1 MANQNNINVSVLD
14 NLIIGRVEPHIYAF
28 STETVPNY
36 IKIGDTYRPI
46 ETRLNEWRKYF
57 PNLEKQFAEIAK
69 VDEETFYRD
78 FAIHYFLENELKKE
92 RLDKKTIKNLPYFSN
107 EFFKNATNKDI
118 KDAIKDIKNNHDK
131 NNHKYQYYKFDAS
144 RIPITH
150 TYARTENY
158 NPRPNQQETID
169 KFNIALKKGRKNLL
183 MYAVMRFGKSFTSMC
198 CATEMKAKVVVIVT
212 AKADVKE
219 EWKRTVESHIRFSE
233 YEFAD
238 SNTLLQDE
246 KVIKKKVKEG
256 KRIVLFLTLQDLQG
270 EEVKQKH
277 KEVFKTTFDLLI
289 VDETHF
295 GARASEYGKVLLD
308 SGLKDNQIKNE
319 QKKNDNSIEILE
331 KSTEKYTKELKPDVR
346 IHLSGTPYRILM
358 GSEFTD
364 DDIIAFYQFSDIAND
379 QEAWDK
385 ENINKDEIKEWDNP
399 YYGFPQMI
407 RFAFNPNESSR
418 KKMEELKKHGV
429 TYAFSSLFKPK
440 SISKDNANQNHK
452 RFEHENEIIDLLE
465 VIDGSK
471 KDENLLGFLDYEKI
485 KDGNMCRHIVCV
497 LPYRAS
503 CDAFENLIK
512 INKKKFKNLN
522 SYEIINIAGVDND
535 RQNKETQTVKAK
547 IKECESENKKT
558 LTLTVNRMLTGST
571 VEEWDTML
579 YLKDTASP
587 QEYDQAVF
595 RLQNQY
601 IRKYTEP
608 SGDVV
613 KFNMKPQTL
622 LVDFD
627 PNRMFSMQEQK
638 SQIYN
643 VNTEANGNSKLE
655 ERIKRE
661 LEISPIII
669 LNKNKIVQV
678 IPTDVL
684 DAVRKYSSERS
695 VLDEATTIPV
705 DFSLIN
711 IDEIKAEIEKQG
723 KIGSKQGLEI
733 KPAEGDGEDTE
744 VPSDG
749 DDDDDTNT
757 TDTGS
762 KDKDSDS
769 NANEEADFRS
779 KFAMYY
785 AKILFFAFLT
795 ESKIKSLTEIIKE
808 LDKGLDNKRI
818 TASLDLNKTIL
829 DLLQNNMNPFI
840 LSKLDYKIFNIN
852 TLANDKTLEPI
863 QRASNAL
870 KKFSRLS
877 MSEVVT
883 PENIT
888 DEIINILPSKDINK
902 KTKIL
907 DIAAKQGEFVYSVYK
922 KYGKEI
928 ANNFYSI
935 PTSKIAYEFTRKVY
949 NLLELNNS
957 NIVKDYTTY
966 DLLKQTDIIK
976 TNKIKIGDTFMKF
989 DVVVGNPPYQE
1000 NIGGKSNKSLSK
1012 QLYPSFMMFTINL
1025 QPDYLS
1031 LITPSRWFTGNA
1043 QDRSFVSLREFM
1055 RNNNHITDIVNYLS
1069 SGDVFKDV
1077 SVPGGVNFF
1086 LYKKG
1091 YSGNISFREISK
1103 NNSTVVKRPL
1113 FENGLDIILP
1123 MNSMISILRKVNN
1136 NNFKSMEEIVTGRN
1150 PFGLPATDSDLEIV
1164 MSNSKN
1170 ANYDTKIL
1178 CAYEQIKFISKNEIT
1193 RNKELAKHWKVFTSK
1208 MNGGAG
1214 NLQDEKSVAILGRT
1228 FVMGPDTICSNA
1240 ILAIGD
1246 FKNKYE
1252 AENLQKYMK
1261 TKFFR
1266 FMLGI
1271 KKIAQVLTSNIYQ
1284 YVPQQDFSNK
1294 SDIDWNKSIENID
1307 QQLYK
1312 KYKLMQDEIEIIE
1325 SKIKVME

>member
-1 MANQNNINVSVLD
+1 MVNQNNINVSVLD

-36 IKIGDTYRPI
+36 LKVGDTYRPI

-57 PNLEKQFAEIAK
+57 PNLEKQFTEIAK

-319 QKKNDNSIEILE
+319 QKKNDDSIEILE

-535 RQNKETQTVKAK
+535 RQYKETQTVKAK

-733 KPAEGDGEDTE
+733 KPTEGDGEDTE

-749 DDDDDTNT
+749 NDDDDTNT
-757 TDTGS
+757 TDTVS

-829 DLLQNNMNPFI
+829 ELLQNKMNPFI

-976 TNKIKIGDTFMKF
+976 TDKIKIGDTFMKF
-989 DVVVGNPPYQE
+989 DVIVGNPPYQE
-1000 NIGGKSNKSLSK
+1000 NISSSSNNASLSK
-1012 QLYPSFMMFTINL
+1012 QLFPDFVKISISL
-1025 QPDYLS
+1025 KADYLS
-1031 LITPSRWFTGNA
+1031 LITPSRWFTGDA
-1043 QDRSFVSLREFM
+1043 QDKSFLKLREFIKE
-1055 RNNNHITDIVNYLS
+1055 NNHIVKIVNYPN
-1069 SGDVFKDV
+1069 SGSIFPNVLI
-1077 SVPGGVNFF
+1077 SGGINYF
-1086 LYKKG
+1086 LYSPKHN
-1091 YSGNISFREISK
+1091 GNVEFTEFYNEK
-1103 NNSTVVKRPL
+1103 NNITTNRPL
-1113 FENGLDIILP
+1113 FEEGLDIILSSSK
-1123 MNSMISILRKVNN
+1123 NYKIIQKIKKDNFISMTTITQGRNAFGIVGKDANDVSETNKQKGFYELRCRY
-1136 NNFKSMEEIVTGRN
+1136 EEIRYVDKKFIT
-1150 PFGLPATDSDLEIV
+1150 
-1164 MSNSKN
+1164 KN
-1170 ANYDTKIL
+1170 IDIANKWKI
-1178 CAYEQIKFISKNEIT
+1178 FISKG
-1193 RNKELAKHWKVFTSK
+1193 
-1208 MNGGAG
+1208 NGGAG
-1214 NLQDEKSVAILGRT
+1214 LLTDNNEVAILGKPYIGKPFSACTDSLIPIGCFDSEFEANALISYIKSKFLRYVVGLLKVSQNVSQNVYQ
-1228 FVMGPDTICSNA
+1228 FVP
-1240 ILAIGD
+1240 
-1246 FKNKYE
+1246 
-1252 AENLQKYMK
+1252 LQNF
-1261 TKFFR
+1261 T
-1266 FMLGI
+1266 
-1271 KKIAQVLTSNIYQ
+1271 
-1284 YVPQQDFSNK
+1284 PK
-1294 SDIDWNKSIENID
+1294 SDIDWNKSIANID

-1312 KYKLMQDEIEIIE
+1312 KYKLTKDEIEMIE